1 MQRIDYPLLAIVGQV
16 AVELDGYASTKQA
29 AVAENNSHRLDDAR
43 KGAATV
49 RKPIQEMAQLH
60 GKEVSA

>member
-1 MQRIDYPLLAIVGQV
+1 M

-49 RKPIQEMAQLH
+49 RKPIQEMAQLR